1 MKVLYLIRDPFIEE
15 YPQLINEAKQLNAE
29 VKFVN
34 SDNGID
40 KQELLNEVRDVDI
53 IVVAIVKIDKE
64 VIDSAPNLKYI
75 IKFGAGYD
83 NIDVAYAHQKGI
95 KVSNAP
101 GQNAESAADLG
112 FALMLTAARNIPQK
126 DAEIKRSH
134 WELSMGSEV
143 YHKRL
148 GIIGFGSIGQALA
161 KRAQGFD
168 MKISAYGNYKDYD
181 AAKKF
186 GVEFVELKQL
196 LASSDYIVLSTS
208 LKNHNR
214 HLINKETISL
224 MKPNVFVINISRGGL
239 INEEDLVKAL
249 KEKRIKGAALD
260 VFQEEPSFSELSKLK
275 NVIATPHIGGA
286 TFEAVARINKI
297 TIKNIQRFLTDE
309 PLEFVVSSK

>member
-15 YPQLINEAKQLNAE
+15 YPQLIDEAKQLNAE

-83 NIDVAYAHQKGI
+83 NIDVAYANQKGI

-134 WELSMGSEV
+134 WGLSMGSEV
-143 YHKRL
+143 YHKPL

-286 TFEAVARINKI
+286 TFEAVARINRI

>member
-15 YPQLINEAKQLNAE
+15 YPQLIDEAKQLNAE

-34 SDNGID
+34 SDNGIE
-40 KQELLNEVRDVDI
+40 KRELLNEVRDVDI

-83 NIDVAYAHQKGI
+83 NIDVAYANQKGI

-126 DAEIKRSH
+126 DAEIKRSQ
-134 WELSMGSEV
+134 WGLSMGSEV